1 MILFSLKIVTKVH
14 QAATHYIVK
23 ENFFNLRNKCLK
35 AIIQKEINKI
45 LAHSK
50 VKNIQNQ

>member
-1 MILFSLKIVTKVH
+1 MILFYKKIATKVH
-14 QAATHYIVK
+14 QATTHYIVK
-23 ENFFNLRNKCLK
+23 ENTFSTRNKCLK

-50 VKNIQNQ
+50 EKNIQNQ

>member
-1 MILFSLKIVTKVH
+1 MILFYPKIATIIH

-23 ENFFNLRNKCLK
+23 ENIFSLRNKCLK